1 MVMYSLFGRR
11 LLPSRGE
18 YHPFLPFAAAKG
30 LLRVFLKQFSMIF
43 LITPSQQFKA
53 ELLYFVAKLSCY
65 RTIFLQKK
73 YIIIIVLC
81 QDKYF
86 KGEYS
91 MARIIDGERK
101 NMVGNKVREFRIAR
115 KMSQQRLSDKL
126 ETIAVYICRGSVSR
140 IEDGTR
146 TVSDI
151 ELYGL
156 SKILGVPVGDFF
168 EE

>member
-1 MVMYSLFGRR
+1 
-11 LLPSRGE
+11 
-18 YHPFLPFAAAKG
+18 
-30 LLRVFLKQFSMIF
+30 
-43 LITPSQQFKA
+43 
-53 ELLYFVAKLSCY
+53 
-65 RTIFLQKK
+65 
-73 YIIIIVLC
+73 
-81 QDKYF
+81 
-86 KGEYS
+86 
-91 MARIIDGERK
+91 MARIIDGERQ

-168 EE
+168 DE

>member
-1 MVMYSLFGRR
+1 
-11 LLPSRGE
+11 
-18 YHPFLPFAAAKG
+18 
-30 LLRVFLKQFSMIF
+30 
-43 LITPSQQFKA
+43 
-53 ELLYFVAKLSCY
+53 
-65 RTIFLQKK
+65 
-73 YIIIIVLC
+73 
-81 QDKYF
+81 
-86 KGEYS
+86 

-101 NMVGNKVREFRIAR
+101 NMVGNRVREFRIAR
-115 KMSQQRLSDKL
+115 KMSQQRRSDKL

>member
-1 MVMYSLFGRR
+1 
-11 LLPSRGE
+11 
-18 YHPFLPFAAAKG
+18 
-30 LLRVFLKQFSMIF
+30 
-43 LITPSQQFKA
+43 
-53 ELLYFVAKLSCY
+53 
-65 RTIFLQKK
+65 
-73 YIIIIVLC
+73 
-81 QDKYF
+81 
-86 KGEYS
+86 

-101 NMVGNKVREFRIAR
+101 NMVGNKVREFRVAR
-115 KMSQQRLSDKL
+115 KMSQQRLSAKL